1 MNATTAVAWCA
12 LLSSALSVHRPA
24 RAQQEVQLLLRCD
37 DVGMCHGVNQAA
49 ERAIASGLPLSM
61 SVMFACPWYTEAVDL
76 LRRHPEISVGVH
88 LTLNA
93 EWQNYRWGPVSG
105 RSAVPSLTDSCGMFW
120 PSRALLFA
128 HGPRL
133 EEAEVE
139 LRAQIERAR
148 ATGLRI
154 DYLDYHM
161 GAAVQTAELRSL
173 VERLAREYGLGI
185 SRYFGEEDVVG
196 AYATPPEEKLD
207 TIRAA
212 LPRLAAGGV
221 HLMVFHIGLDT
232 PEMQALVDMNPGGLT
247 VMSRHRQAELEALC
261 SDEFRLLCR
270 EHGIRFI
277 TYRELIEQRGLEGM
291 RAPASL
297 E

>member
-1 MNATTAVAWCA
+1 MKARTSITRLA
-12 LLSSALSVHRPA
+12 LLSCLCLISRPA
-24 RAQQEVQLLLRCD
+24 RTQQEVQLLLRCD
-37 DVGMCHGVNQAA
+37 DIGMCHAVNQAA

-61 SVMFACPWYTEAVDL
+61 SVMFACPWYVEAVEL
-76 LRRHPEISVGVH
+76 LRRHPEVSVGVH

-93 EWQNYRWGPVSG
+93 EWQHYRWGPVAG
-105 RSAVPSLTDSCGMFW
+105 WNAVPSLTDSCGMFW
-120 PSRALLFA
+120 PSRALLFQ

-133 EEAEVE
+133 EETELE

-161 GAAVQTAELRSL
+161 GTAVQTAELRAL

-185 SRYFGEEDVVG
+185 SRYFGEEDVAG
-196 AYATPPEEKLD
+196 AYATPPGEKLD
-207 TIRAA
+207 TMRAA
-212 LPRLAAGGV
+212 LPRLAAGTI

-232 PEMQALVDMNPGGLT
+232 EEMQALVDMNPGGLAF
-247 VMSRHRQAELEALC
+247 VSRHRQSELEALC
-261 SDEFRLLCR
+261 SDGFRELCAQKGLR
-270 EHGIRFI
+270 LI
-277 TYRELIEQRGLEGM
+277 TYRELIGKRGLESM
-291 RAPASL
+291 RAPAHM